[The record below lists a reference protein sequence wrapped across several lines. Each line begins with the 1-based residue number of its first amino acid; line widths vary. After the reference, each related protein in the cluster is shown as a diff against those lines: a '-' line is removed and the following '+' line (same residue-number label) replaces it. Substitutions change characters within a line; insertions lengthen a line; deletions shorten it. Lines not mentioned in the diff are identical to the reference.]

1 MERGMGEISEA
12 LRRAARSFAPDERAE
27 RESSAK
33 STSPLRPPPDLDL
46 ETEELSDSDL
56 SLALLRSDA
65 ESSRGRLPESAR
77 RHAPPSEARR
87 EPDKQTISRQAAPE
101 RISVIDPMAPAS
113 VSARHLAQHL
123 KRRADRVGIRSIVL
137 TSPLSGDGK
146 TTTACNLAVALS
158 QLDQSRAVALVD
170 LDMRRPR
177 VAKSLGLRV
186 SVGVED
192 VLADR
197 APLDEAIIETDVPGL
212 SVIAVRRS
220 VEKPEPLLA
229 SSRLADL
236 IQGLHARFGTVVID
250 TPPILAV
257 SDASGIIDV
266 ADACLLVVRAGR
278 SPTPSVRRAAEQLPS
293 EKALGCCL
301 NFARGSARSSG
312 YEYYG
317 YRSQEGDDAEVE
329 TMAEDSVSERAIPRA
344 AIPDAAISDAA
355 MGARE

>member
-12 LRRAARSFAPDERAE
+12 LRRAARSFAPEEPEE
-27 RESSAK
+27 REGSAK
-33 STSPLRPPPDLDL
+33 STIPLRPPPDPDL
-46 ETEELSDSDL
+46 ATEEQADSDL
-56 SLALLRSDA
+56 RLALLRSEAD
-65 ESSRGRLPESAR
+65 SRRGRLPDSAR
-77 RHAPPSEARR
+77 LHAQPSEARR
-87 EPDKQTISRQAAPE
+87 EPDKQVISRKAAPE

-123 KRRADRVGIRSIVL
+123 KRRADRADRAGIRSIVL

-158 QLDQSRAVALVD
+158 QLDQSRSVALVD

-177 VAKSLGLRV
+177 VAKSLGLHV
-186 SVGVED
+186 TLGVED
-192 VLADR
+192 VLAGR
-197 APLDEAIIETDVPGL
+197 ASLDEAVIETDVPGL

-229 SSRLADL
+229 SSQLSDL
-236 IQGLHARFGTVVID
+236 IQGLHDRFGTIVID

-317 YRSQEGDDAEVE
+317 YRPHQDEELE
-329 TMAEDSVSERAIPRA
+329 A
-344 AIPDAAISDAA
+344 AAGGTDEARPDVA
-355 MGARE
+355 MGPRE

>member
-1 MERGMGEISEA
+1 MGEISEA
-12 LRRAARSFAPDERAE
+12 LRRAARSFTPEDRER
-27 RESSAK
+27 SAD
-33 STSPLRPPPDLDL
+33 PDLATD
-46 ETEELSDSDL
+46 EQADSDL
-56 SLALLRSDA
+56 RLALLRSNAD
-65 ESSRGRLPESAR
+65 SRGGPLPDSAR
-77 RHAPPSEARR
+77 PHAPPSEARR
-87 EPDKQTISRQAAPE
+87 EPDKQVISRKAAPE
-101 RISVIDPMAPAS
+101 RISALDPMAPAS

-123 KRRADRVGIRSIVL
+123 KRRADRAGIRSIVL

-177 VAKSLGLRV
+177 VAKSLGLHV
-186 SVGVED
+186 TLAVED
-192 VLADR
+192 VLAGR
-197 APLDEAIIETDVPGL
+197 ASPDEAVIETDVPGL

-229 SSRLADL
+229 SSRLSDL
-236 IQGLHARFGTVVID
+236 IQNLHARFGTVVID

-301 NFARGSARSSG
+301 NFARGSERSSG

-317 YRSQEGDDAEVE
+317 YRPHQDEELE
-329 TMAEDSVSERAIPRA
+329 TEA
-344 AIPDAAISDAA
+344 AVTDAARPDAA